1 MRKESKPSAQPIL
14 YRIEFPSPPQG
25 CPDVCTIYKE
35 MVTVGRSETNDIIMQ
50 DSSISRKHMRL
61 TYIDRVLHVEDLNS
75 KNGTFVRIGKK
86 WKRIKGKITATLP
99 VSLKVGTIVFFVY
112 MHKPAPS
119 HDKKKEFFNSMIPMN
134 GKEITEQEKIQAIM
148 VLDLCE
154 SSKLANTDEKMAF
167 HLKRRLESIA
177 KRILDKAELDFYKN
191 TGDGFIATFN
201 NVMNAFNAATSLLEV
216 LKMRNQ
222 RTPNPDINVRIA
234 LHLGK
239 TYIYGDIL
247 KDIYG
252 TDVDITF
259 RLEHVNE
266 VAFPSLKTVL
276 PEQNRI
282 LCSKRFVHELSACG
296 LNINTFIFCG
306 IAKLKGIKN
315 PPDVYLVPSPS

>member
-1 MRKESKPSAQPIL
+1 MSKEKNPPPQPVSL
-14 YRIEFPSPPQG
+14 KIEVPSPPPG
-25 CPDVCTIYKE
+25 CPNVFNVDKKT
-35 MVTVGRSETNDIIMQ
+35 VTVGRSETNDIIILN
-50 DSSISRKHMRL
+50 SSVSRKHMRL

-75 KNGTFVRIGKK
+75 KNGTFVRVGKK
-86 WKRIKGKITATLP
+86 WQKIKGKKTVTLP
-99 VSLKVGTIVFFVY
+99 FSLKVGNIVLLVD
-112 MHKPAPS
+112 MHEPALL
-119 HDKKKEFFNSMIPMN
+119 HDKKKEFFDSMIPTT
-134 GKEITEQEKIQAIM
+134 GKEITEQEKFQTIM

-154 SSKLANTDEKMAF
+154 SSNLANTDEKMAF

-177 KRILDKAELDFYKN
+177 KRILDRTKVDFYKN

-201 NVMNAFNAATSLLEV
+201 NVMNAFDAATSLLEV

-234 LHLGK
+234 LHSGK
-239 TYIYGDIL
+239 THIYGDAI

-259 RLEHVNE
+259 RLEHVKAA
-266 VAFPSLKTVL
+266 AFPSLKTVL

-282 LCSKRFVHELSACG
+282 LCSKSFVHELSACG
-296 LNINTFIFCG
+296 LNVNTFTCCG

-315 PPDVYLVPSPS
+315 PPEVYLVPSP

>member
-1 MRKESKPSAQPIL
+1 MGKDRKPSSQSIL
-14 YRIEFPSPPQG
+14 FKIELPSPPQG
-25 CPDVCTIYKE
+25 CPDVCNIYKE
-35 MVTVGRSETNDIIMQ
+35 TVTVGRSEENDIIMRN
-50 DSSISRKHMRL
+50 SSISRKHMRL
-61 TYIDRVLHVEDLNS
+61 TYIDCVLHVEDLKS
-75 KNGTFVRIGKK
+75 KNGTFFRIGKK
-86 WKRIKGKITATLP
+86 WKKIKGKITATLP
-99 VSLKVGTIVFFVY
+99 VSLKVGTIVFLVDIY
-112 MHKPAPS
+112 KPASS

-167 HLKRRLESIA
+167 HLKRRLESIS
-177 KRILDKAELDFYKN
+177 KRILDKAEVDFYKN

-201 NVMNAFNAATSLLEV
+201 NVTNAFNAATSLLEV

-234 LHLGK
+234 LHFGK
-239 TYIYGDIL
+239 THIYGDMI

-259 RLEHVNE
+259 RLEHVNA

-276 PEQNRI
+276 PEHNRI
-282 LCSKRFVHELSACG
+282 LCSKHFVHELSARG
-296 LNINTFIFCG
+296 LNVNTFIFCG

-315 PPDVYLVPSPS
+315 PPEVYLVPSPS